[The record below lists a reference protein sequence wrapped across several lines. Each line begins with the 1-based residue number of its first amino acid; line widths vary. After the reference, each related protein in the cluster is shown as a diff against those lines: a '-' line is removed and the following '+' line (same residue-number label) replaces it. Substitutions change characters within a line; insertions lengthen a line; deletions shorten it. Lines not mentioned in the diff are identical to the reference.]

1 MSKQPT
7 YDLPPASSNGS
18 QPLLLDANAGNYS
31 TLPNGG
37 GIVFIERYAIRKP
50 FVRRQA
56 INTTSNIRPET
67 YLVKETNYTDVG
79 GGWFEFERH
88 YAEVPAT
95 WFEFREL
102 SISGVSATTVTRQ
115 EIPPPLEGQDPLI
128 QLTFTYRTI
137 INSDNTDVR
146 LPVFARRNNFQAS
159 VVAKATKT
167 YFLESQI
174 ESVIIRQPQSQVSVS
189 SISIIEGQSEVDT
202 SSIVVPEAVVAPD
215 EINLHMGK
223 IYERTRF
230 TASLTIDQITV
241 AS

>member
-88 YAEVPAT
+88 YAEVPAS
-95 WFEFREL
+95 WFDFQLVAVTTAWFGGVLVADYVVNPQFSGGFQRTTSVLAKVTRNYYLKENIPTNLNLNAPQLLQIGGFSDSRTFVDAIVRADDVSVYLGQIYEVASFR
-102 SISGVSATTVTRQ
+102 ATVT
-115 EIPPPLEGQDPLI
+115 
-128 QLTFTYRTI
+128 
-137 INSDNTDVR
+137 
-146 LPVFARRNNFQAS
+146 
-159 VVAKATKT
+159 
-167 YFLESQI
+167 
-174 ESVIIRQPQSQVSVS
+174 VS
-189 SISIIEGQSEVDT
+189 S
-202 SSIVVPEAVVAPD
+202 PRL
-215 EINLHMGK
+215 N
-223 IYERTRF
+223 
-230 TASLTIDQITV
+230 
-241 AS
+241 